1 MKKSDIIGCIFFVIE
16 VAALCMLAYTLVH
29 RTGWESQLLC
39 AGVAAAAF
47 SIVEHVQSEYDND
60 ND

>member
-16 VAALCMLAYTLVH
+16 IAALCMLAYALVH

-39 AGVAAAAF
+39 AGAAAAAF
-47 SIVEHVQSEYDND
+47 CIVQFNQSEYEDGED
-60 ND
+60 